1 MKRFSDG
8 SLISL
13 DDNALCLYKM
23 SGGAVGTMTASW
35 THYGQED
42 NSTEIDGTEG
52 PLRIY
57 ADPEHALVLNRKDGT
72 SEIWDGGAIQ
82 TNADQTRSGVID
94 LFVECLKN
102 PKVEGMSADSV
113 LPAMRAVFAAIQSSK
128 EGRTV
133 RVNED

>member
-1 MKRFSDG
+1 MLNQQG
-8 SLISL
+8 
-13 DDNALCLYKM
+13 
-23 SGGAVGTMTASW
+23 
-35 THYGQED
+35 
-42 NSTEIDGTEG
+42 
-52 PLRIY
+52 
-57 ADPEHALVLNRKDGT
+57 LVT

-82 TNADQTRSGVID
+82 TNADQTRSGIID

-102 PKVEGMSADSV
+102 PKVEEMSADSV

>member
-1 MKRFSDG
+1 MLTR
-8 SLISL
+8 
-13 DDNALCLYKM
+13 
-23 SGGAVGTMTASW
+23 
-35 THYGQED
+35 
-42 NSTEIDGTEG
+42 
-52 PLRIY
+52 R
-57 ADPEHALVLNRKDGT
+57 DGT
-72 SEIWDGGAIQ
+72 SEYWDGGAIQ
-82 TNADQTRSGVID
+82 TNEAQSHSGVID